1 MSSSLR
7 RLSFLYSGVIFV
19 LKELYVI
26 ALIILLCNTFNWF
39 KVVMPTPP
47 QIVDDYKQN
56 WSKVI
61 LMHYHLDTDVFDK
74 KSNTA
79 GKFIFMVGYVVRLGK
94 LIIYENPKIRDAR
107 CSRFS

>member
-1 MSSSLR
+1 
-7 RLSFLYSGVIFV
+7 
-19 LKELYVI
+19 
-26 ALIILLCNTFNWF
+26 
-39 KVVMPTPP
+39 
-47 QIVDDYKQN
+47 
-56 WSKVI
+56 
-61 LMHYHLDTDVFDK
+61 MHYHLDTDVFDK